1 MNKQTTKDNTLI
13 ALNKKARYEYTIEER
28 YEAGVMLE
36 GWEVKSLRSGR
47 AQVTDSYVVLRN
59 GEAWMVG
66 SHFTPLVSAS
76 THVHPEPDRSRK
88 LLLHAKELTK
98 LIGLV
103 ERRGYSLVVLS
114 LYWKKNK
121 VKVEVALGKG
131 KKTYDKRADLK
142 EKDWQRQQ
150 QRNFKEA

>member
-13 ALNKKARYEYTIEER
+13 ALNKKARHEYTIEER
-28 YEAGVMLE
+28 YEAGVILE

-88 LLLHAKELTK
+88 LLLHAKELNK

-131 KKTYDKRADLK
+131 KKTYDKRAELK

-150 QRNFKEA
+150 QRNFKEG

>member
-1 MNKQTTKDNTLI
+1 
-13 ALNKKARYEYTIEER
+13 
-28 YEAGVMLE
+28 
-36 GWEVKSLRSGR
+36 VKSLRSGR